1 MSRPIV
7 VGVDGSTP
15 SHAAVEWA
23 AADARRR
30 RLPLRLVHVCE
41 QRRGSAEGLKYCEG
55 TLQAAADRARAAGA
69 QEVVTE
75 LLEGNVVETL
85 LGQAVTGDSVV
96 LGSRGVGGFAGLAL
110 GSVSL
115 AVAGHA
121 EGPVVVVRAGAET
134 AAGHGKIVVGDD
146 GSDTAREALR
156 YAVEQARARDATVL
170 VVYAWSQPIL
180 ATYGPQF
187 ADLFTDTFAED
198 RDAARERLDVW
209 SGEYPDVRFEGSQV
223 RAHPVAALADASGSA
238 ELVVVGSRGRGG
250 FATAVLGSVSHGLLH
265 HAVCPV
271 AVVRPRSA

>member
-1 MSRPIV
+1 VSGPIV

-15 SHAAVEWA
+15 AHTAVEWA

-41 QRRGSAEGLKYCEG
+41 QKRGAEGLKYCAG
-55 TLQAAADRARAAGA
+55 TLESAADRARAAGA
-69 QEVVTE
+69 LEVQTE
-75 LLEGNVVETL
+75 LLEGNVVEAL
-85 LGQAVTGDSVV
+85 LGQAVTGDCVV

-121 EGPVVVVRAGAET
+121 EGPVVVVRAGA
-134 AAGHGKIVVGDD
+134 AAPEHGRIVVGDD
-146 GSDTAREALR
+146 GSATAGEAMR
-156 YAVEQARARDATVL
+156 YAVAQARARDAGIL
-170 VVYAWSQPIL
+170 AVYAWSQPIL

-187 ADLFTDTFAED
+187 ADLFTDSFEED
-198 RDAARERLDVW
+198 RAAAQERLASW
-209 SGEYPDVRFEGSQV
+209 AREYPDVRFDGSQV
-223 RAHPVAALADASGSA
+223 HAHPVAALADASASA

-250 FATAVLGSVSHGLLH
+250 FTSAVLGSVSHGLLH

-271 AVVRPRSA
+271 AVVRPRQG

>member
-55 TLQAAADRARAAGA
+55 TLEAAADRARAAGA
-69 QEVVTE
+69 QEVVSE
-75 LLEGNVVETL
+75 LLEGNVVEAL
-85 LGQAVTGDSVV
+85 LGQAVTGDCVV

-110 GSVSL
+110 GSVGL

-134 AAGHGKIVVGDD
+134 AGHGKIVVGDD

-156 YAVEQARARDATVL
+156 YAVEQARARDATLL
-170 VVYAWSQPIL
+170 VVYAWSQPML

-187 ADLFTDTFAED
+187 TDLFTDTFDED
-198 RDAARERLDVW
+198 RDAAQERLDIW
-209 SGEYPDVRFEGSQV
+209 ASEYPDVRFEGSQV
-223 RAHPVAALADASGSA
+223 RAHPVAALADASASA

-250 FATAVLGSVSHGLLH
+250 FAAAVLGSVSHGLLH

-271 AVVRPRSA
+271 AVVRPRTA

>member
-1 MSRPIV
+1 

-55 TLQAAADRARAAGA
+55 TLEAAADRARAAGA
-69 QEVVTE
+69 QEVVSE
-75 LLEGNVVETL
+75 LLEGNVVEAL
-85 LGQAVTGDSVV
+85 LGQAVTGDCVV

-110 GSVSL
+110 GSVGL

-134 AAGHGKIVVGDD
+134 AGHGKIVVGDD

-156 YAVEQARARDATVL
+156 YAVEQARARDATLL
-170 VVYAWSQPIL
+170 VVYAWSQPML

-187 ADLFTDTFAED
+187 TDLFTDTFDED
-198 RDAARERLDVW
+198 RDAAQERLDIW
-209 SGEYPDVRFEGSQV
+209 ASEYPDVRFEGSQV
-223 RAHPVAALADASGSA
+223 RAHPVAALADASASA

-250 FATAVLGSVSHGLLH
+250 FAAAVLGSVSHGLLH

-271 AVVRPRSA
+271 AVVRPRTA